1 MRAILSSLSF
11 GSTQFKRG
19 INVRRLLTTREF
31 TDEAVELCMDLK
43 YVYSDNLKEYF
54 SEFLQTALSGS
65 TKLDRDSFNLVPY
78 LCGIRKN
85 SRKQEEKR
93 GRKFKHLIT
102 EDEARERN
110 KGEME
115 INYSFEEKEPSS
127 LKSSYKQEKTGIEIY
142 DDLQIIRQLIDAI
155 KQEDDSF
162 LVLLQQA
169 NDNKWDTKTSN
180 QLVEYID
187 RVRLAGSTELY
198 DNIKDLCIYM
208 IDYKIF
214 DIDNLLSVSLV

>member
-85 SRKQEEKR
+85 SKEKR